1 MRTASPLTV
10 RALTNGGGVNITEM
24 THPGMAIELV
34 DPSAPYA
41 LDSTQGVPGVHGL
54 LFQNVPLVFTSPVE
68 GAAIWTKSVSL
79 NYDATLDLS
88 QDPNLELN
96 LQSAVD
102 NGLLYDNTR
111 HVSLRLYSPSNGTME
126 VRMTYDY
133 VRTDTPV
140 AMESLID
147 RPDDGGGVLTA
158 SWSLVHDEDF
168 ARYLV
173 FVNEGPWSVV
183 PNELNLMGQTP
194 DKTISMHSR
203 LGSDIDTANGLPL
216 VDGREYYAVV
226 VVEYNDGRW
235 GEVSNPF
242 GPASPSDEVPG
253 APLWASASPMGS
265 NGDDGDLELE
275 WARCTALDLARTN
288 IYVSR
293 SVMTDALGMVPEAAV
308 QPNEGNQSIL
318 SLTPG
323 VPVWIGFTCVD
334 EANQEN
340 LSNVTVVGPV
350 VPTGELNDNDAP
362 EPIEGTQAYDIPAD
376 EGGRI
381 MVTWNQ
387 SEADDCAFY
396 TVFMKQGGDAS
407 DDGIIGN
414 IDSFSQAAVIN
425 SCETTDSIIS
435 SLDGVPLID
444 GQIYSIGVVAY
455 DLWLNGN
462 TDDVMIVTATPF
474 QNILGQGSTPERI
487 TSLLAFDHADD
498 DGTAIDVVWEP
509 STVEDFASYTV
520 WVADQPVK
528 DLSIAYAT
536 FGTNENVCGCFTFN
550 KQWIDERTN
559 PIELTISTALYGD
572 SGPTMD
578 LTETTPQLN
587 KPDIELFVAVTV
599 HDLKGNVHLT
609 NLTQAT
615 VTPINNIDDTTAP
628 DRLAALSLTDRPND
642 DGSALLLD
650 FDLSASDDV
659 AAYKV
664 YAATYAFDDVTMQG
678 DGPQMPIATMSRNP
692 TLPLTIDI
700 VAGDTPV
707 IPGQSIWVAVVVED
721 TSGNAYMTELL
732 SVQASSVDDGVT
744 DLGGYLPD
752 IEDVTASWFEEESIF
767 VEWSHSTDASV
778 RGYLVYIADEAF
790 SSTDD
795 ATMVGEVRA
804 SNSLLITSNDFADL
818 TNDSAWYVAVVP
830 FDESV
835 SKSTVESVELLPFG
849 ETGADSTP
857 TDENGQL
864 SLEALLTGLNL
875 IAAGMLLIVVLL
887 LVIIVRSRGN
897 ATQRSK
903 SWELQEA
910 TWGIQENDGWGA
922 STPPA
927 APPQSTPAPPP
938 GITTQQANDIYA
950 AADRIQGDQY
960 GRPAYQSTQPVLQPQ
975 VNTALLDG
983 LLDDPSQAPP
993 SPQIDTSFLDDL
1005 L

>member
-1 MRTASPLTV
+1 
-10 RALTNGGGVNITEM
+10 
-24 THPGMAIELV
+24 
-34 DPSAPYA
+34 
-41 LDSTQGVPGVHGL
+41 
-54 LFQNVPLVFTSPVE
+54 
-68 GAAIWTKSVSL
+68 
-79 NYDATLDLS
+79 
-88 QDPNLELN
+88 
-96 LQSAVD
+96 
-102 NGLLYDNTR
+102 
-111 HVSLRLYSPSNGTME
+111 ME

-487 TSLLAFDHADD
+487 TSLLAFDRADD

-578 LTETTPQLN
+578 LTETTPQLI

-835 SKSTVESVELLPFG
+835 SKSTVESVEILPFG

-864 SLEALLTGLNL
+864 SLEALLTGPNL

>member
-1 MRTASPLTV
+1 
-10 RALTNGGGVNITEM
+10 
-24 THPGMAIELV
+24 
-34 DPSAPYA
+34 
-41 LDSTQGVPGVHGL
+41 VHGL

-203 LGSDIDTANGLPL
+203 LGSDIDTANGVPL

-387 SEADDCAFY
+387 SDADDCAFY

-414 IDSFSQAAVIN
+414 VDAFSQAAVIN

-578 LTETTPQLN
+578 LTETTPQLI

-659 AAYKV
+659 ATYKV
-664 YAATYAFDDVTMQG
+664 YAATYDFDDVTMQG

-732 SVQASSVDDGVT
+732 SVQATSVDDGVT

-804 SNSLLITSNDFADL
+804 SNSLLITANDFAEL

-864 SLEALLTGLNL
+864 SLEALLTGPNL

-960 GRPAYQSTQPVLQPQ
+960 GRPAYQSAQPVLQPQ

>member
-1 MRTASPLTV
+1 
-10 RALTNGGGVNITEM
+10 
-24 THPGMAIELV
+24 
-34 DPSAPYA
+34 
-41 LDSTQGVPGVHGL
+41 
-54 LFQNVPLVFTSPVE
+54 
-68 GAAIWTKSVSL
+68 
-79 NYDATLDLS
+79 
-88 QDPNLELN
+88 
-96 LQSAVD
+96 
-102 NGLLYDNTR
+102 
-111 HVSLRLYSPSNGTME
+111 
-126 VRMTYDY
+126 
-133 VRTDTPV
+133 
-140 AMESLID
+140 
-147 RPDDGGGVLTA
+147 
-158 SWSLVHDEDF
+158 
-168 ARYLV
+168 
-173 FVNEGPWSVV
+173 
-183 PNELNLMGQTP
+183 
-194 DKTISMHSR
+194 
-203 LGSDIDTANGLPL
+203 
-216 VDGREYYAVV
+216 
-226 VVEYNDGRW
+226 
-235 GEVSNPF
+235 
-242 GPASPSDEVPG
+242 
-253 APLWASASPMGS
+253 
-265 NGDDGDLELE
+265 
-275 WARCTALDLARTN
+275 
-288 IYVSR
+288 
-293 SVMTDALGMVPEAAV
+293 
-308 QPNEGNQSIL
+308 
-318 SLTPG
+318 
-323 VPVWIGFTCVD
+323 
-334 EANQEN
+334 
-340 LSNVTVVGPV
+340 
-350 VPTGELNDNDAP
+350 
-362 EPIEGTQAYDIPAD
+362 
-376 EGGRI
+376 

-387 SEADDCAFY
+387 SDADDCAFY

-414 IDSFSQAAVIN
+414 VDAFSQAAVIN

-578 LTETTPQLN
+578 LTETTPQLI

-659 AAYKV
+659 ATYKV
-664 YAATYAFDDVTMQG
+664 YAATYDFDDVTMQG

-732 SVQASSVDDGVT
+732 SVQATSVDDGVT

-804 SNSLLITSNDFADL
+804 SNSLLITANDFAEL

-864 SLEALLTGLNL
+864 SLEALLTGPNL